1 MGGAGAGASR
11 SSSSSRVRRAARA
24 RGAAPGAQC
33 QCVRPLAR
41 GRAQPIHKYLARAL
55 GAGRGRGQ
63 HISHGRRRLLHTQQ
77 LENLAFAALAGK
89 AVTAHTTTRDILS
102 DPLWMRWYTPS
113 ESMALLLY
121 IALVLS
127 GAVHDAAAGPAA
139 PRPHIVFIMIDGKR
153 LPPSLSLRVFFV
165 VSSPSLSVSLC
176 PRPLS
181 TGAPVGWLC
190 SQIWDGQTL
199 GGTISASRSLRQ
211 ALASLTWRSSSLRRA
226 LRSTVTTPIR
236 TAVRHG
242 RARSRVGYRIMSTR
256 STLGP
261 SCLAPASR
269 AT

>member
-1 MGGAGAGASR
+1 MPAGEDG
-11 SSSSSRVRRAARA
+11 RRRRGRLALIIVVARATRRARA
-24 RGAAPGAQC
+24 RGAAGAQC

-41 GRAQPIHKYLARAL
+41 AWTCAAHSYLASE
-55 GAGRGRGQ
+55 GAGRWAWA
-63 HISHGRRRLLHTQQ
+63 RRQQ
-77 LENLAFAALAGK
+77 AGK
-89 AVTAHTTTRDILS
+89 AVTAHTTTWDILS

-139 PRPHIVFIMIDGKR
+139 PRPHIVFVMIDGKR

-165 VSSPSLSVSLC
+165 VSSQSLSVSLC

-256 STLGP
+256 STLGR